1 MDKGTID
8 PLVVLLLLLEA
19 MSNFLWEV
27 ETEIADGLT
36 LENLLWLVEL
46 FPHESIKVVVEHK
59 VLELSQLLGEQFLLN
74 LIQDVVSL
82 IVLEISSHVNLLLE
96 LHRDYQDV
104 LVVVVFVG

>member
-1 MDKGTID
+1 
-8 PLVVLLLLLEA
+8 
-19 MSNFLWEV
+19 MSNFLWEID
-27 ETEIADGLT
+27 TEIADGLT

-59 VLELSQLLGEQFLLN
+59 VLELGQLLGEQFLLD

-82 IVLEISSHVNLLLE
+82 IVLEISSHVDLLLE
-96 LHRDYQDV
+96 LHRDYKDV

>member
-1 MDKGTID
+1 MDKGSIESFVNT
-8 PLVVLLLLLEA
+8 LFLLKSIGNLLGA
-19 MSNFLWEV
+19 V
-27 ETEIADGLT
+27 QAEITKSLS

-82 IVLEISSHVNLLLE
+82 IVLEISSHVDLLLE
-96 LHRDYQDV
+96 LHRVYQDV
-104 LVVVVFVG
+104 LVVVIFVG